1 MFTKITALE
10 NLLEAY
16 YLSKKDNHYKLS
28 TIKFDFHLEE
38 NLGRLRWLLSN
49 GYYWP
54 LAYNYFIH
62 CDSKKRNIAAP
73 DFRDRVVQRALVRQ
87 IEPLFEKGFIYDSYA
102 CRKNKGTHFGAKR
115 LKKFLKSA
123 RSVNGKNKKIY
134 VFRSDIQKY
143 FPSISWD
150 ILFRLIRKKINNS
163 FVLELIR
170 RLIVFHRVL
179 QPDKASLELFRQSI
193 SLKKRCG
200 LPIGNLTSQLFANI
214 YLNELDH
221 FVKEKLRCRW
231 YGRYMDDF
239 FIISSDKEKLKIY
252 RKEIEQFLRKRLRL
266 RFHQNKTVIQNVSQ
280 GVPFV
285 GYRIFYDHILVRQK
299 TLIRMSR
306 KYKARKKQLEKGLI
320 SQKDFQSSRAS
331 LYGHLKFADTYN
343 LRKYFFPAIPSFSP
357 SSRFPLRHP
366 DFPSVIP
373 NKMRDLAKRK

>member
-1 MFTKITALE
+1 MFAKIIALE

-16 YLSKKDNHYKLS
+16 YLSQKDNRYKLS
-28 TIKFDFHLEE
+28 TIKFDFHLEK
-38 NLGRLRWLLSN
+38 NLGKLRWLLTN

-54 LAYNYFIH
+54 LAYHYFIY

-73 DFRDRVVQRALVRQ
+73 DFRDRVVQRALVGQ

-102 CRKNKGTHFGAKR
+102 CRKNKGTHFGGKR
-115 LKKFLKSA
+115 LKKFLQAA
-123 RSVNGKNKKIY
+123 RSINGKNKKIY

-150 ILFRLIRKKINNS
+150 ILFRLIRKKISNP

-179 QPDKASLELFRQSI
+179 RPNKISLELFNQSI
-193 SLKKRCG
+193 SLKKRRG

-221 FVKEKLRCRW
+221 FVKEKLKVRW

-239 FIISSDKEKLKIY
+239 FIISNDKEKLKTY
-252 RKEIEQFLRKRLRL
+252 RKKIERFLWRNLRL
-266 RFHQNKTVIQNVSQ
+266 KLHKNKTVIQNASQ

-306 KYKARKKQLEKGLI
+306 KYKTRKKQLEKGLI
-320 SQKDFQSSRAS
+320 TQKDFQSCKAS
-331 LYGHLKFADTYN
+331 LSGHLKFADTFN
-343 LRKYFFPAIPSFSP
+343 LKKYFFPE
-357 SSRFPLRHP
+357 RLE
-366 DFPSVIP
+366 
-373 NKMRDLAKRK
+373 

>member
-1 MFTKITALE
+1 MFAKINALE
-10 NLLEAY
+10 SLLKAY
-16 YLSKKDNHYKLS
+16 YLSQKDNRYKQS
-28 TIKFDFHLEE
+28 TMEFDFYLEE
-38 NLGRLRWLLSN
+38 NLGKLCWLLTN

-73 DFRDRVVQRALVRQ
+73 NFRDRVVQRALVKQ

-102 CRKNKGTHFGAKR
+102 CRKGKGTHFGGKR
-115 LKKFLKSA
+115 LKKFLQAA

-143 FPSISWD
+143 FCSVSWD
-150 ILFRLIRKKINNS
+150 ILFKLIRKKISNP

-179 QPDKASLELFRQSI
+179 RPDKVSLQLFNQSI
-193 SLKKRCG
+193 SLKERCG

-221 FVKEKLRCRW
+221 FVKEKLKVRW

-239 FIISSDKEKLKIY
+239 FIISADKEKLKKLK
-252 RKEIEQFLRKRLRL
+252 KEIRDFLLSKLRLRL
-266 RFHQNKTVIQNVSQ
+266 HKNKTVIQNVSQ

-285 GYRIFYDHILVRQK
+285 GYRIFYDHVLIRQK

-306 KYKARKKQLEKGLI
+306 KYKIRKKQLEKGLI
-320 SQKDFQSSRAS
+320 SQKDFQSSKAS
-331 LYGHLKFADTYN
+331 LKGHLEFADTFN
-343 LRKYFFPAIPSFSP
+343 LRKFFFPE
-357 SSRFPLRHP
+357 RL
-366 DFPSVIP
+366 D
-373 NKMRDLAKRK
+373 